1 MTMPAIFTIL
11 LPTSLNDRFSALKSA
26 HKERKHRRQSFRTS
40 RRLARKLAATYQPHR
55 PPEPRHYKMMKVGI
69 DDLVADDSSGPED
82 KEEEEDMEDEEI
94 EPRNWI

>member
-1 MTMPAIFTIL
+1 
-11 LPTSLNDRFSALKSA
+11 
-26 HKERKHRRQSFRTS
+26 
-40 RRLARKLAATYQPHR
+40 
-55 PPEPRHYKMMKVGI
+55 MMKVGI